1 MIQKLS
7 ESDSAKTGLL
17 EKADSIMQ
25 ALLGVFQCDTTSVHE
40 EAMLAVGALT
50 YVCGQSFTKYM
61 QSFYPV
67 LELGLKNH
75 RVGLLS
81 SIAKLCRMLFSVHVC
96 VLSDVASYNLAISQ
110 NRRLGVSLAGCV
122 FKLGMQDIMTVL
134 QLSSDVQKSKK
145 NFCLQE
151 VDVCIA
157 TVGVLGDICRAMD
170 TQVAE
175 FSDNIMQV
183 LLQTLSDPT
192 VDRSIKPQILSSF
205 GDIALAVGDKFV
217 SYLAHVL
224 PMLQGA
230 QHLSVEQQRSG
241 NETLYDYNTQ
251 LRLGILEAYA
261 GIVHALSNEKIAQYM
276 TGETPVR
283 LLWPHHVLSS
293 YAERML

>member
-1 MIQKLS
+1 MLR
-7 ESDSAKTGLL
+7 DS
-17 EKADSIMQ
+17 
-25 ALLGVFQCDTTSVHE
+25 C
-40 EAMLAVGALT
+40 
-50 YVCGQSFTKYM
+50 
-61 QSFYPV
+61 
-67 LELGLKNH
+67 
-75 RVGLLS
+75 
-81 SIAKLCRMLFSVHVC
+81 
-96 VLSDVASYNLAISQ
+96 
-110 NRRLGVSLAGCV
+110 
-122 FKLGMQDIMTVL
+122 
-134 QLSSDVQKSKK
+134 
-145 NFCLQE
+145 CLQE

-261 GIVHALSNEKIAQYM
+261 GIVHALSNDKIAQYM

-283 LLWPHHVLSS
+283 LLWPYPVLSS
-293 YAERML
+293 MQVMCCDLLPCTTHLCSTLSST